1 MGEGINAWVHITAA
15 TIWVGPQFFL
25 AIAAVPAVR
34 TIEDAR
40 VRAQVMRVI
49 TRRFGYL
56 AWGAMAVLVVSGVGN
71 LFEITREKIPLG
83 DLNSFNY
90 GPILSAKI
98 VLVIATIALTALHS
112 FVLGPRIAALQ
123 ESAATEAEVAS
134 ARRSSMI
141 VSGVNLLLAL
151 GILFCAALLN
161 TTFALK

>member
-1 MGEGINAWVHITAA
+1 MSEGINAWVHIVAA

-71 LFEITREKIPLG
+71 LFEITRDKIPLD
-83 DLNSFNY
+83 DLNTVNY
-90 GPILSAKI
+90 GAILSTKI
-98 VLVIATIALTALHS
+98 TLVVATIALTALHA
-112 FVLGPRIAALQ
+112 FVLGPRVAALQ
-123 ESAATEAEVAS
+123 ESAADETEIAS
-134 ARRSSMI
+134 ARRASMI
-141 VSGVNLLLAL
+141 VSAVNLLLAL
-151 GILFCAALLN
+151 GILFTAALLN
-161 TTFALK
+161 TTFALE